1 LLIEANRMSQAH
13 AAHSLTLNVEHKGT
27 TVLVHCHGRLV
38 SGVCEHLYS
47 KIHPLIPH
55 SKRIILDLTDLA
67 FVDSMGL
74 GTLVRLY
81 VSARSGG
88 SCLELINLG
97 KQIREILGIT
107 HLLGLFGDM
116 CEKGVAIKF

>member
-1 LLIEANRMSQAH
+1 MPQA
-13 AAHSLTLNVEHKGT
+13 AAAQSLTFNIERKGST
-27 TVLVHCHGRLV
+27 AIVHCHGRLYA
-38 SGVCEHLYS
+38 GVCNNLYNTV
-47 KIHPLIPH
+47 HPLIPN

-67 FVDSMGL
+67 SVDSMGL

-81 VSARSGG
+81 VSAKSGG

-97 KQIREILGIT
+97 KQVRELLGIT
-107 HLLGLFGDM
+107 NLLSLFGDM

>member
-1 LLIEANRMSQAH
+1 VN
-13 AAHSLTLNVEHKGT
+13 
-27 TVLVHCHGRLV
+27 
-38 SGVCEHLYS
+38 
-47 KIHPLIPH
+47 
-55 SKRIILDLTDLA
+55 KRIVLDLTDLA

-81 VSARSGG
+81 VSARSAG

-107 HLLGLFGDM
+107 NLLSLFGDM
-116 CEKGVAIKF
+116 CEKGVTMKF

>member
-1 LLIEANRMSQAH
+1 MPH
-13 AAHSLTLNVEHKGT
+13 APATNSLTFSVERK
-27 TVLVHCHGRLV
+27 VNAALVHCRGRLV
-38 SGVCEHLYS
+38 AGLCGEFYD
-47 KIHPLIPH
+47 KIHDLIPVN
-55 SKRIILDLTDLA
+55 KRIVLDLTDLA

-81 VSARSGG
+81 VSARSAG

-107 HLLGLFGDM
+107 NLLSLFGDM
-116 CEKGVAIKF
+116 CEKGVTMKF